1 MIAYLQGKVQKKM
14 VKNLILQAESV
25 GYLVFATARLLE
37 KVTEGQMLEVFVHT
51 RVLQDDIS
59 LFGFETFGEL
69 EFFKMLLNVNGV
81 GAKTAL
87 EILSQ
92 NIEKVQV
99 ALVNGDVAFLSTIP
113 GIGKK
118 TAERLIVELK
128 NKVSLENIDRVHTAL
143 EKPVS
148 EDAIGA
154 IMSLGYQRFEI
165 ARVLKNIPENVTT
178 VEEMVTFFLRN
189 V

>member
-1 MIAYLQGKVQKKM
+1 MAKS
-14 VKNLILQAESV
+14 LILQAGEV
-25 GYLVFATARLLE
+25 GYLVFVASRFLE
-37 KVTEGQMLEVFVHT
+37 KITEGQPLELYIHT
-51 RVLQDDIS
+51 RVLEDDIS
-59 LFGFETFGEL
+59 LYGFETFSEL
-69 EFFKMLLNVNGV
+69 EFFKLLLNVNGV

-92 NIEKVQV
+92 NMEKVQV
-99 ALVNGDVAFLSTIP
+99 ALVQGDVTFLSTIP

-128 NKVSLENIDRVHTAL
+128 NKVSLENIERVHTAL

-148 EDAIGA
+148 EDAVSA
-154 IMSLGYQRFEI
+154 IMTLGYQRFEI
-165 ARVLKNIPENVTT
+165 MRVLKRLPENTKT
-178 VEEMVTFFLRN
+178 VEEVVTFFLRN